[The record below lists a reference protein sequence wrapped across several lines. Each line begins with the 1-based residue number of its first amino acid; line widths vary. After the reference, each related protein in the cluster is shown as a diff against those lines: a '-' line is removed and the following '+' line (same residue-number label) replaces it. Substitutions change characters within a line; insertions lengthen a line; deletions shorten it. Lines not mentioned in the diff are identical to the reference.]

1 MQNFLSL
8 STDFNEKLFRF
19 SFVPFYVISIFTRN
33 AKNEANFSLVFSY
46 YPDFSRREADSS
58 RLRTTKISHLKNSL
72 ENIAEDLFTFL
83 EMESDLREIYCKRNS
98 AIALKFSNKYFSW
111 ISRTLFRE
119 MNWIFSLFCTGGNEN
134 FIRFY
139 SRKRVPRVR
148 AVWTN
153 RGYPIDWNRINF
165 FLESSE
171 RVFLSCTPLVRSCV
185 EAKKRIHDS
194 RYYVQLHS

>member
-72 ENIAEDLFTFL
+72 ENVAEDLFLLLGNGIWFKGNLLQTELSNRF
-83 EMESDLREIYCKRNS
+83 EIFK
-98 AIALKFSNKYFSW
+98 
-111 ISRTLFRE
+111 
-119 MNWIFSLFCTGGNEN
+119 
-134 FIRFY
+134 
-139 SRKRVPRVR
+139 
-148 AVWTN
+148 
-153 RGYPIDWNRINF
+153 
-165 FLESSE
+165 
-171 RVFLSCTPLVRSCV
+171 
-185 EAKKRIHDS
+185 
-194 RYYVQLHS
+194 